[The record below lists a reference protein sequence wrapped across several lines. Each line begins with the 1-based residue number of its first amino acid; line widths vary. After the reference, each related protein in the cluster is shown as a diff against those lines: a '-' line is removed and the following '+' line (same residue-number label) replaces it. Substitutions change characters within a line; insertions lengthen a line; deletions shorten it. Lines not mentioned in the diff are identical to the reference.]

1 MIAELGPNVRS
12 LRLNFKED
20 PKDPAVRGGYT
31 RTLTPLVIK
40 LARDARD
47 SKEKRSLAVRQ
58 EALRALGSI
67 NADARE
73 AVPVLQEALSD
84 PDVGPRRV
92 AADAMVQM
100 VKIVDHLRK
109 RTKSDTGVY
118 AEKPDVVQTASF
130 VLAASRAGLKD
141 PDSQV
146 VSLLLDATREA
157 ATALGDF
164 I

>member
-1 MIAELGPNVRS
+1 LALSEWKDDPTKDVGLQKIEIAARNEIGKRFKEALERVAESGDATSRLAAANMIAELGPNVRS

-20 PKDPAVRGGYT
+20 PKDPLVRGGFT

-84 PDVGPRRV
+84 PD
-92 AADAMVQM
+92 
-100 VKIVDHLRK
+100 
-109 RTKSDTGVY
+109 
-118 AEKPDVVQTASF
+118 
-130 VLAASRAGLKD
+130 
-141 PDSQV
+141 
-146 VSLLLDATREA
+146 
-157 ATALGDF
+157 
-164 I
+164 